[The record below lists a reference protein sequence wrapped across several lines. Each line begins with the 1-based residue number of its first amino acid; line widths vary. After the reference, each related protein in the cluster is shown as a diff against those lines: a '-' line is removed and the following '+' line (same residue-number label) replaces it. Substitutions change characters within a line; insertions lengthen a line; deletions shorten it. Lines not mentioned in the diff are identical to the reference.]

1 MNHPHLPAL
10 RYHSRREPRSLKAL
24 LLLAAAG
31 IFLALSSCN
40 DESTAQPPPVVVS
53 MEPVGSG
60 LTLLAF
66 GLVGGAVVLAL
77 GKLLK

>member
-1 MNHPHLPAL
+1 MIYPNKLQL
-10 RYHSRREPRSLKAL
+10 SSRRLVTHRLKKIL
-24 LLLAAAG
+24 LLPITG

-60 LTLLAF
+60 LSLLAF

>member
-1 MNHPHLPAL
+1 MIHSNKHHLS
-10 RYHSRREPRSLKAL
+10 SRRPATHRLKKIL
-24 LLLAAAG
+24 LLPIAG

-40 DESTAQPPPVVVS
+40 DESTAEPPPVVVS

-60 LTLLAF
+60 LSILAF